1 MEVRIPGSTD
11 DPSIQ
16 HETAPK
22 TKGSSV
28 LVGLQK
34 SRPEKA
40 TQVLSTSSSTLRSSR
55 GAPLAPHCH
64 PPTETAGKP
73 PFVLTNQPL
82 QPALDSTRPNRAELI
97 RCPGRGAVP
106 TSREGAGGPT
116 GRLLAERQPGFVCYD
131 RVRHG
136 KITGVG
142 TVNIEFMTC
151 GEEEEPKISEEKLEE
166 VPMESG
172 SRTAL
177 SCPVTWVSL
186 ILFQNPNR
194 HLAFRA
200 FNAKKRALPP
210 HISMR

>member
-1 MEVRIPGSTD
+1 MIPASSMKLHPKPKGHRSLSGSKKPARKSNTS
-11 DPSIQ
+11 PLYVFFHASLKPRGTTRATLSPP
-16 HETAPK
+16 HGNRGET
-22 TKGSSV
+22 
-28 LVGLQK
+28 
-34 SRPEKA
+34 
-40 TQVLSTSSSTLRSSR
+40 
-55 GAPLAPHCH
+55 
-64 PPTETAGKP
+64 